1 MMTIGVVVW
10 IILVMYIWG
19 KLELI
24 LTLYEIAANI
34 IMDQPMIIVISLVV
48 SLRIKSCGHT
58 ST

>member
-19 KLELI
+19 KLDLV

-34 IMDQPMIIVISLVV
+34 IMDQPMILVISCVV
-48 SLRIKSCGHT
+48 SLRIRSFR
-58 ST
+58 